1 MTRLHDLVMASVS
14 TVDWPDSARIRAR
27 VRRRRAARVVG
38 GGLAV
43 VLVVA
48 TLAWASGPMWTDA
61 EPRPANS
68 QPIDQPPHPD
78 RPAPELLRT
87 EDVGPGYDVHAWSSY
102 GSTVGG
108 TRREDYVLL
117 WPPTTLDGCPA
128 RMVRASETV
137 RVPYGP
143 NPKSP
148 DAIQHH
154 EGGVGVRADPE
165 PGNFDGVSVEEV
177 LLRFT
182 DVAAAQRVLDE
193 ARQTAVDCASFT
205 AGRARY
211 TLAVSAE
218 GFAGVDSVQV
228 DVTEEPAT
236 ASTGKPATHAF
247 LFVRLGSMVM
257 LVTPT
262 LQADPAWLRDI
273 ARTAVVRYCAVSGTC

>member
-1 MTRLHDLVMASVS
+1 VTRLHDLVMASVS
-14 TVDWPDSARIRAR
+14 TVDWPDSARLRSR

-38 GGLAV
+38 AGLAV

-48 TLAWASGPMWTDA
+48 ALAWASGPMWTDA
-61 EPRPANS
+61 EPRPADS
-68 QPIDQPPHPD
+68 QPVDLPPYVD

-87 EDVGPGYDVHAWSSY
+87 EDVAPGYDVHAWSSY
-102 GSTVGG
+102 GSSLGG

-128 RMVRASETV
+128 RAVRASETV
-137 RVPYGP
+137 RSPFGP

-154 EGGVGVRADPE
+154 EGGVGVRADPK
-165 PGNFDGVSVEEV
+165 PGNSDGVSVDEV
-177 LLRFT
+177 VLRYPDSAT
-182 DVAAAQRVLDE
+182 AQRVLDE

-211 TLAVSAE
+211 TVAVNAE
-218 GFAGVDSVQV
+218 RFAGEDSLQV
-228 DVTEEPAT
+228 DVTDEPLT

-247 LFVRLGSMVM
+247 LFVRLGSAVM

-262 LQADPAWLRDI
+262 LPADPVWLRDI
-273 ARTAVVRYCAVSGTC
+273 TRAAVVRYCSVSGTC